1 MDVKTIAII
10 VLVSSMFLS
19 VIFFVIMKLLSR
31 KAQQNGTQDIYKS
44 YEQLIGTNKNK
55 RKQKINAFFQD
66 SYLAYNRVPIL
77 RAYIQKIR
85 KRLQSIHS
93 YDEMTMRRETMKI
106 VFYTLGIMT
115 TFILVLLLMNHDLT
129 FLFMLFL
136 GAVVVNGMLIDTFVH
151 KVEDRLLLQLRDL
164 LKDVRHHYHQHGMI
178 EEALHDASESSSY
191 EASLHAKK
199 IHDVL
204 ISSKPEESL
213 AAYYEKA
220 PNRFLKAFA
229 GMSFLVKEFG
239 DKVVKDGSLYLNNLN
254 KLTGEI
260 NLEILK
266 RSRLNYLFKG
276 LTVIAVTPIIFTK
289 PIEIWARQQ
298 FPAMDEFYSSKLG
311 FITKV
316 VIFAVILLSYVL
328 LKKMQDQQ
336 EGTYVAKVK
345 KRHWENSVMKWPG
358 VRWLVDRL
366 EPAKRTPEHFKI
378 SRLLKDAN
386 AGFPMEWHYLH
397 RLVLAVICSVT
408 LLVSFATMHS
418 IAVKNVMEAPTKNDS
433 MFGRMSSQELKEA
446 QSTTDFDRKI
456 IEQLKGVSKN
466 SLHDKIVQMVKQDQ
480 KIATNDTL
488 LNSTTQRILA
498 KIHKINAEYLKWW
511 EILISLAL
519 GWVGYQAPYWL
530 LVFQK
535 RMRQMDMQNEVD
547 QFHTI
552 IAMLSEIDRVSVEVI
567 LEWMERFASI
577 FKAPLHKC
585 VMNYESGAEQ
595 ALEQLKLDAPFTPLV
610 RTVEKL
616 QLAVERIPVKQ
627 AFDDLE
633 TERAY
638 YFEQRKQEYERTIDT
653 KASWGRMIGFAP
665 MYAVIF
671 LYVVFPF
678 VYMSIQQMGTYYD
691 QLNKL

>member
-1 MDVKTIAII
+1 
-10 VLVSSMFLS
+10 MFLS

-31 KAQQNGTQDIYKS
+31 KSQQDGTQDIYKS
-44 YEQLIGTNKNK
+44 YEQYAEDGSLKSKFMIKF
-55 RKQKINAFFQD
+55 NALMQD
-66 SYLAYNRVPIL
+66 SYLAYNRVPLL
-77 RAYIQKIR
+77 RGYIQKIR
-85 KRLQSIHS
+85 KRLQAIHS
-93 YDEMTMRRETMKI
+93 YDEFTMRRETMKI
-106 VFYTLGIMT
+106 VFYTLGIIAAYT
-115 TFILVLLLMNHDLT
+115 LVLLLMNHDIT

-136 GAVVVNGMLIDTFVH
+136 GALVVNGMLIDTFVH
-151 KVEDRLLLQLRDL
+151 KVEDRLLVQLRDL
-164 LKDVRHHYHQHGMI
+164 NKDVRHHYHQHGMVEVAI
-178 EEALHDASESSSY
+178 LEASESSSY

-204 ISSKPEESL
+204 VSSKPIESL
-213 AAYYEKA
+213 GAYYEKA

-229 GMSFLVKEFG
+229 GMSFLVKEYG
-239 DKVVKDGSLYLNNLN
+239 DKIVKNGSLYLDNLN

-289 PIEIWARQQ
+289 PIEIWARER
-298 FPAMDEFYSSKLG
+298 FPAMDEFYSSKFG
-311 FITKV
+311 FITKI
-316 VIFAVILLSYVL
+316 VIFAIILLSYVL

-345 KRHWENSVMKWPG
+345 KRHWEKTVLKWRG
-358 VRWLVDRL
+358 IKWLVDRL
-366 EPAKRTPEHFKI
+366 VPAKLTAEHFKV

-386 AGFPMEWHYLH
+386 AGFPMDWHYLH
-397 RLVLAVICSVT
+397 RLVLSVLFSVT
-408 LLVSFATMHS
+408 LLVSFATMHT
-418 IAVKNVMEAPTKNDS
+418 ITVKNVLEAPTKNDS
-433 MFGRMSSQELKEA
+433 MFGRMSSQELQEA

-480 KIATNDTL
+480 KVANNDTL

-498 KIHKINAEYLKWW
+498 KINKIDAEYFKWW
-511 EILISLAL
+511 EILISLL
-519 GWVGYQAPYWL
+519 MGWVGYQGPYWL
-530 LVFQK
+530 LLFQK
-535 RMRQMDMQNEVD
+535 KMRQMDMQNEVD

-585 VMNYESGAEQ
+585 VMNYESGALK

-633 TERAY
+633 SERAY
-638 YFEQRKQEYERTIDT
+638 NFEQRKHNYDRTIDS
-653 KASWGRMIGFAP
+653 KAGWGQMIGFAP

-678 VYMSIQQMGTYYD
+678 VYMSIQQMGTYYE
-691 QLNKL
+691 QLHKL

>member
-1 MDVKTIAII
+1 
-10 VLVSSMFLS
+10 
-19 VIFFVIMKLLSR
+19 MKLLAR
-31 KAQQNGTQDIYKS
+31 KAQQNGTDDIYKS
-44 YEQLIGTNKNK
+44 YEQITQEGSLKSKFNIKF
-55 RKQKINAFFQD
+55 NALMQD

-77 RAYIQKIR
+77 RGYIQKIR
-85 KRLQSIHS
+85 KRLQAIHS
-93 YDEMTMRRETMKI
+93 YDELTMRRETMKI
-106 VFYTLGIMT
+106 VFYTLGIISAY
-115 TFILVLLLMNHDLT
+115 ILILLLMNQDLT

-136 GAVVVNGMLIDTFVH
+136 GALVVNGMLIDTFVH
-151 KVEDRLLLQLRDL
+151 KVEDRLLVQLRDL
-164 LKDVRHHYHQHGMI
+164 NKDVRHHYHQHGMVD
-178 EEALHDASESSSY
+178 EAILEASEGSSY

-204 ISSKPEESL
+204 VSSTPVESL

-229 GMSFLVKEFG
+229 GMSFLVKEYG
-239 DKVVKDGSLYLNNLN
+239 DKVVKGGSLYLDNLN
-254 KLTGEI
+254 KLTSEI

-266 RSRLNYLFKG
+266 RSRLNHLFKG
-276 LTVIAVTPIIFTK
+276 LSVIAVTPILFTK
-289 PIEIWARQQ
+289 PIEIWARER
-298 FPAMDEFYSSKLG
+298 FPAMDEFYSSKFG
-311 FITKV
+311 FITKI

-345 KRHWENSVMKWPG
+345 KRPWEKAVMKWPG
-358 VRWLVDRL
+358 VEWLVDRL
-366 EPAKRTPEHFKI
+366 VPAKRTAEYFKI

-386 AGFPMEWHYLH
+386 AGFPMDWHYLH

-418 IAVKNVMEAPTKNDS
+418 IAVKNVLEAPTKNDS
-433 MFGRMSSQELKEA
+433 MFGRMSDKDLQEA

-456 IEQLKGVSKN
+456 IEDLKGVSNN
-466 SLHDKIVQMVKQDQ
+466 SLHDRIVQMVKQDQ
-480 KIATNDTL
+480 KVASNDTL

-498 KIHKINAEYLKWW
+498 KINKIDSEYLKWW
-511 EILISLAL
+511 EILISLL
-519 GWVGYQAPYWL
+519 MGWVGYLAPYWL
-530 LVFQK
+530 LQFQK

-577 FKAPLHKC
+577 FRAPLHKC
-585 VMNYESGAEQ
+585 VMNYESGAEK

-633 TERAY
+633 TERTY
-638 YFEQRKQEYERTIDT
+638 NFEQRKQDYDRTIDS
-653 KASWGRMIGFAP
+653 KASWGQMIGFAP

-678 VYMSIQQMGTYYD
+678 VYMSIQQMGTYYE
-691 QLNKL
+691 QLHKL